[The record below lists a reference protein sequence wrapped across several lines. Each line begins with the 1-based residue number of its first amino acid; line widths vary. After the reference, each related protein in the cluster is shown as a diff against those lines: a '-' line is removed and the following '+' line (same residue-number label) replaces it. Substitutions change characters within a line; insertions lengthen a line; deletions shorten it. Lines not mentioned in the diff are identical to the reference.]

1 MKTYKV
7 ILKDKREALVDADG
21 HQIEGDQRRFTLNGI
36 MIQDVFFYEEEVV
49 GISIEDEHPGSPVM
63 AVF

>member
-21 HQIEGDQRRFTLNGI
+21 HRVEGDQRRFTLNCSLI
-36 MIQDVFFYEEEVV
+36 PDVFFYEEEVV
-49 GISIEDEHPGSPVM
+49 GISIEDDFSTNPVM
-63 AVF
+63 PVF